1 MNVCSNCFTENEL
14 KAFINTSTT
23 FGNCDVCESQT
34 VALIDL
40 DELMDF
46 FSELISNFELNESGT
61 PLINKLQ
68 VDWNFF
74 STNDIGNSIINHA
87 LEEMESEILS
97 SNIKVGF
104 SSQILENVNYWEKL
118 KEELKWSKRFV
129 TNIDFLTKELAW
141 DRYFGSE
148 FLLNPD
154 VSLYRARLHK
164 DADQNAYNI
173 DKMHSPPKDKV
184 TNGRANPSGIPF
196 LYLSKDQ
203 ETPLYEVRATLLDE
217 LSLGEF
223 KLKEAEDP
231 IKIVDFTTP
240 TPLFYT
246 DEGSVSEQIKSHLL
260 KQKISSDLSKPMRKY
275 DSDVEYIPTQF
286 ICEFIKVF
294 TGAEGIQFRSSVR
307 PEGKNLVIF
316 NQNKIDCIK
325 VQVKQIARLKLTSK
339 NRD

>member
-164 DADQNAYNI
+164 DADQNAYKRGVEVEFLGQPSSTAVGPAVLHLRSGAPLLFGI
-173 DKMHSPPKDKV
+173 TIRRDYGLFDCYIQKIEIPKKGKTD
-184 TNGRANPSGIPF
+184 
-196 LYLSKDQ
+196 DQ
-203 ETPLYEVRATLLDE
+203 LIREITQKHA
-217 LSLGEF
+217 
-223 KLKEAEDP
+223 
-231 IKIVDFTTP
+231 
-240 TPLFYT
+240 
-246 DEGSVSEQIKSHLL
+246 HLL
-260 KQKISSDLSKPMRKY
+260 EEWIY
-275 DSDVEYIPTQF
+275 EYPEQWF
-286 ICEFIKVF
+286 WMHKRWKVK
-294 TGAEGIQFRSSVR
+294 G
-307 PEGKNLVIF
+307 
-316 NQNKIDCIK
+316 
-325 VQVKQIARLKLTSK
+325 
-339 NRD
+339 